1 MKLRYKFMLVENK
14 ISLIFDTGTSNL
26 MWSSL
31 IPEHITIEFLMFIY
45 FTNSYM
51 FNIIKFHTPRTPN
64 FI

>member
-26 MWSSL
+26 LSSL
-31 IPEHITIEFLMFIY
+31 IPEYITIEFLTFIY
-45 FTNSYM
+45 FTNSYL